1 MSHRTGLLQLLG
13 ASVQSEMGN
22 FRQKLQWVGPSCL
35 GEISWVLAQPWL
47 ARVGIGQPA
56 DRHTQVKAVYVY
68 RLPPCAYIY
77 IYIYLISQPLR
88 YLAETS
94 QSHTTL

>member
-22 FRQKLQWVGPSCL
+22 FRQKLQWVGPSWL

-47 ARVGIGQPA
+47 APGG
-56 DRHTQVKAVYVY
+56 Y
-68 RLPPCAYIY
+68 RPTCRQAHPGESCLCVQASPVCLYIY
-77 IYIYLISQPLR
+77 I
-88 YLAETS
+88 
-94 QSHTTL
+94 SHWPATPILS